1 MSIFAPAHPHT
12 ITIMASGNLFL
23 GNARRKVGDIV
34 MYRRNGKQISR
45 IRVTPS
51 NPKSE
56 AQCRTRMAFSTC
68 ASAAALLKPI
78 VNHSWEN
85 VKQGAASVNHFTAI
99 NMPRVRDAAWHGIEK
114 DYGGQSFDIAN
125 FLIKGA
131 KGCAFFPF
139 QISRGSLLWKQYECS
154 DGYVQV
160 TSIGEEVTTLSITNA
175 ASYRQALQA
184 LGVAPGEQL
193 SIILVVCP
201 LGEDGPVV
209 QAAFGDAVNYYT
221 SLELYRIIFKTEDEV
236 DFSTPFTLISGNAF
250 APQAVNYQKTS
261 NWINNIEVGVA
272 DIAQGILGFIWENS
286 LAEGIQGY
294 GVGIVRSSYDAAAA
308 KWHYSTAF
316 LSWFDPATTSNE
328 DDVWPSYSKES
339 KEAESD
345 LYLQQ
350 ADNMESG
357 APSDAPFAPTTKT
370 LTLDNAEQG
379 DVPLQ
384 VVGNSIVIPS
394 GNDITII
401 IDAEGIEDGK
411 TMTVSPAGTSVTNTP
426 TVDGGSI
433 VVEMESQGESG
444 EYTFTC
450 DGVSLKL
457 TLIFEG

>member
-1 MSIFAPAHPHT
+1 M
-12 ITIMASGNLFL
+12 FL

-34 MYRRNGKQISR
+34 LYRRNGKQVTR

-68 ASAAALLKPI
+68 ASAAATLKPI
-78 VNHSWEN
+78 VNHSFEN
-85 VKQGAASVNHFTAI
+85 IKQGAASVNHFTAI

-160 TSIGEEVTTLSITNA
+160 MGVGEEVATLSITDA

-193 SIILVVCP
+193 SIVLIVCP

-221 SLELYRIIFKTEDEV
+221 SLELYRIIFKTEDAV
-236 DFSTPFTLISGNAF
+236 DFSAPFTLISDSAF
-250 APQAVNYQKTS
+250 APQVVNYQKTS

-272 DIAQGILGFIWENS
+272 DIAQGVLGLIWENS
-286 LAEGIQGY
+286 LSGGIQGY
-294 GVGIVRSSYDAAAA
+294 GVGVVRSSYDAAAG

-316 LSWFDPATTSNE
+316 LSWFDPASISNE
-328 DDVWPSYSKES
+328 DDVWPSYSKAS
-339 KEAESD
+339 KEAVSD

-350 ADNMESG
+350 ADNMDTG
-357 APSDAPFAPTTKT
+357 APSDAPFAPPVLT
-370 LTLDNAEQG
+370 LTPAEPVSTESDVTFTVALSKGAWSTEQGGNAET
-379 DVPLQ
+379 LRI
-384 VVGNSIVIPS
+384 VVNGSVLTPSLSSSIDYNLGAATVV
-394 GNDITII
+394 TI
-401 IDAEGIEDGK
+401 ARGQ
-411 TMTVSPAGTSVTNTP
+411 S
-426 TVDGGSI
+426 GSI
-433 VVEMESQGESG
+433 LDCILKAAPQGQSYALES
-444 EYTFTC
+444 
-450 DGVSLKL
+450 VSL
-457 TLIFEG
+457 G